1 MNWGKRTAS
10 LLLAAGIGV
19 LSPVGSLPAWA
30 QESTTPSPTPS
41 PSQSDDRPS
50 WAPPPVSVQQP
61 EDQIKPPYPYEQGN
75 KCVSSNL
82 SVNVDLPNKPWGQQ
96 YLQIEE
102 LQKIVQANKKAQPGE
117 GLKVAVIDT
126 GVRPHPYFQDRVEGG
141 GDYVIPDEKGLKDCD
156 GHGTE
161 VAGIIAANPKNTGIG
176 FIGVA
181 PYARIVSIRQSSQNY
196 RKKDQTSSAASSSSE
211 APGGG
216 ESKSETPS
224 NENSGDDTGGQSFHG
239 DTQPNQKNTGRQQE
253 EEGSAGTLTSLAQAV
268 VHAANISGVRVM
280 NLSVDNCRS
289 SLLPM
294 NPGEKLLQAAVKY
307 AVEVKDVVVVAAAG
321 NTSDSCKQN
330 DQPNPDKPTSIVS
343 PPWFSDHVL
352 SVGAIHKDGSVAPF
366 SVFGPWVTVAAPG
379 TEIISLDPAPE
390 SSGLANLTIEG
401 GNEPSQIQGT
411 SFAAPY
417 VAGVA
422 TLVRQ
427 MYPELKARDVIK
439 RITETAQHPA
449 SPGGRDNFVGY
460 GVINPMA
467 ALTSTLPSERGLKA
481 PVPVR
486 FPADL
491 PPANDANW
499 KPMVVALAGTGGGL
513 VALLITLFVVHTV
526 RRNRTESPDPAK
538 NLR

>member
-19 LSPVGSLPAWA
+19 LSPAGSLPAWA
-30 QESTTPSPTPS
+30 QESTTPSPTPT
-41 PSQSDDRPS
+41 PSQAQSDVPS
-50 WAPPPVSVQQP
+50 WAPPPVSVQVP
-61 EDQIKPPYPYEQGN
+61 EDSGKPPESYEPKNQ
-75 KCVSSNL
+75 CVSKNL
-82 SVNVDLPNKPWGQQ
+82 GVNIELVNKPWGQQ

-102 LQKIVQANKKAQPGE
+102 LHKIVQAKTKAEAGE
-117 GLKVAVIDT
+117 GIKVAVIDT
-126 GVRPHPYFQDRVEGG
+126 GVRAHRYFQDRVEGG
-141 GDYVIPDEKGLKDCD
+141 GDYVITEDKGLKDCD

-181 PYARIVSIRQSSQNY
+181 PAARILSIRQSSQNY
-196 RKKDQTSSAASSSSE
+196 KKQDKTSSATSSSSSE
-211 APGGG
+211 TPGGG
-216 ESKSETPS
+216 QSKTETPS
-224 NENSGDDTGGQSFHG
+224 GENSGGDTGGQSFHG
-239 DTQPNQKNTGRQQE
+239 DTQPNQKNTGRQQG
-253 EEGSAGTLTSLAQAV
+253 EEGSAGTLKSLAQAV
-268 VHAANISGVRVM
+268 VRAANAPGVKVM
-280 NLSVDNCRS
+280 NLSVDNCR
-289 SLLPM
+289 PAAAAM
-294 NPGEKLLQAAVKY
+294 GEGEKQLQAAVKY
-307 AVEVKDVVVVAAAG
+307 AVEVKNVVVVAAAG
-321 NTSDSCKQN
+321 NTGDNCKQN
-330 DQPNPDKPTSIVS
+330 DQPNPEKPTSIVT
-343 PPWFSDHVL
+343 PPWFSNDVI

-390 SSGLANLTIEG
+390 SDGLANLTIEG

-417 VAGVA
+417 VAGVVA
-422 TLVRQ
+422 LVRQ
-427 MYPELKARDVIK
+427 MYPDLDARGVMK

-449 SPGGRDNFVGY
+449 APGGRDNFVGY

-467 ALTSTLPSERGLKA
+467 ALTSSLPSERGVKA

-491 PPANDANW
+491 PPANNANW
-499 KPMVVALAGTGGGL
+499 KPMVVALAGAGGGL

-526 RRNRTESPDPAK
+526 RRNRSENS
-538 NLR
+538 

>member
-19 LSPVGSLPAWA
+19 LSPAGSLPAWA
-30 QESTTPSPTPS
+30 QSTTPTPT
-41 PSQSDDRPS
+41 PSQSDAPS
-50 WAPPPVSVQQP
+50 WAPPPVSAQVP
-61 EDQIKPPYPYEQGN
+61 EDQVKPPDPYEQKNG
-75 KCVSSNL
+75 CVSKNL
-82 SVNVDLPNKPWGQQ
+82 GVNIELVNKPWGQQ

-102 LQKIVQANKKAQPGE
+102 LHKIVQAKKGAPGE
-117 GLKVAVIDT
+117 GIKVAVIDT

-141 GDYVIPDEKGLKDCD
+141 GDYVIPEEKGLKDCD

-196 RKKDQTSSAASSSSE
+196 KKKEQTSSSAASSSSSE
-211 APGGG
+211 TPGGG
-216 ESKSETPS
+216 QSKTETPTG
-224 NENSGDDTGGQSFHG
+224 ENSGDDTGGQSFHG

-253 EEGSAGTLTSLAQAV
+253 EEGSAGTLKSLAQAV
-268 VHAANISGVRVM
+268 VHAANMPGVKVM

-289 SLLPM
+289 SALPM
-294 NPGEKLLQAAVKY
+294 GDGERQLQAAVKY
-307 AVEVKDVVVVAAAG
+307 AVETKDVVVVAAAG
-321 NTSDSCKQN
+321 NTGDNCKQN
-330 DQPNPDKPTSIVS
+330 DQPNPDKPTSIVT
-343 PPWFSDHVL
+343 PPWFADHVL
-352 SVGAIHKDGSVAPF
+352 SVGAIQKNGGVAEF

-390 SSGLANLTIEG
+390 SSGLANLTIES
-401 GNEPSQIQGT
+401 GNEPSPIQGT

-427 MYPELKARDVIK
+427 MYPDLDARGVIK

-481 PVPVR
+481 PTPVR

-491 PPANDANW
+491 PPANNANW
-499 KPMVVALAGTGGGL
+499 KPMVVALAGAGGGL

-526 RRNRTESPDPAK
+526 RRNRENES
-538 NLR
+538 